1 MNTNSQTPV
10 RPVLSAFSPARR
22 SARARRGLSMIEA
35 MIAMGISSMLLVAV
49 SGAFTAS
56 SQAVETNDQF
66 FRASQT
72 SRVVLHQMLGEI
84 RRADLVQCDPTE
96 TDLTYFDVIRAA
108 EDITPG
114 EVYRRYKYD
123 ATTRQLVLT
132 IFKSGG
138 VVSARYVLANNVDSA
153 TFGPPQN
160 GNNSANVLVVQRLP
174 VTVTVKVGSNYIAL
188 NGAAGPRRALK

>member
-1 MNTNSQTPV
+1 MSMNAKTPA
-10 RPVLSAFSPARR
+10 RPARR

-72 SRVVLHQMLGEI
+72 ARVVLHQMLGEI
-84 RRADLVQCDPTE
+84 RRADLVECSKADPPDTS
-96 TDLTYFDVIRAA
+96 YFEVMRPP
-108 EDITPG
+108 EDRMSTL
-114 EVYRRYKYD
+114 EVYRKYKYD
-123 ATTRQLVLT
+123 KDTRRLTLT
-132 IFKSGG
+132 IYKASD
-138 VVSARYVLANNVDSA
+138 VEMAHYVLANNVDAAS
-153 TFGPPQN
+153 FGPAQY
-160 GNNSANVLVVQRLP
+160 GENSAKVDVVQRLP

>member
-1 MNTNSQTPV
+1 MNTRSNNCG
-10 RPVLSAFSPARR
+10 RPAR
-22 SARARRGLSMIEA
+22 RARRGLSMIEA
-35 MIAMGISSMLLVAV
+35 MIAMSISSMLLVAV

-72 SRVVLHQMLGEI
+72 ARVVLHQMLGEI
-84 RRADLVQCDPTE
+84 RRADSVQCDTNGD
-96 TDLTYFDVIRAA
+96 TSYFDVIRPA
-108 EDITPG
+108 EDKIAL

-123 ATTRQLVLT
+123 STTRQLTLT
-132 IFKSGG
+132 IYEPAD
-138 VVSARYVLANNVDSA
+138 VVLQKYVLANNVEA
-153 TFGPPQN
+153 AAFGPPQT
-160 GNNSANVLVVQRLP
+160 GPDSNNVVVVQRLP

>member
-1 MNTNSQTPV
+1 MNARSHNTN
-10 RPVLSAFSPARR
+10 RR
-22 SARARRGLSMIEA
+22 TRRARRGLSMIEA

-56 SQAVETNDQF
+56 AQAVETNDQF

-84 RRADLVQCDPTE
+84 RRADLVQCDPLDTS
-96 TDLTYFDVIRAA
+96 YFDVMRPA
-108 EDITPG
+108 EDITPF

-123 ATTRQLVLT
+123 SNTRQLTLT
-132 IFKSGG
+132 IYKAGD
-138 VVSARYVLANNVDSA
+138 VVSARYVLANNVEA
-153 TFGPPQN
+153 AAFGPPQK
-160 GNNSANVLVVQRLP
+160 GNNANNVLVVQRLP
-174 VTVTVKVGSNYIAL
+174 VTVSVKVGSNYISL

>member
-1 MNTNSQTPV
+1 MSMNPKTSV
-10 RPVLSAFSPARR
+10 RPARRPGSARR

-72 SRVVLHQMLGEI
+72 ARVVLHQMLGEI
-84 RRADLVQCDPTE
+84 RRADLVECSA
-96 TDLTYFDVIRAA
+96 TDNTYFDVMRPA
-108 EDITPG
+108 EDMTPL
-114 EVYRRYKYD
+114 EVYRRYKYESV
-123 ATTRQLVLT
+123 TKQLTLT
-132 IFKSGG
+132 IYKASN
-138 VVSARYVLANNVDSA
+138 VVSAKYVLANNVDSA
-153 TFGPPQN
+153 SFGPPQTGSN
-160 GNNSANVLVVQRLP
+160 ANNTVVVQRLP